1 MLDSTPTNDETT
13 ASPTTEQFSETFEK
27 IAPIQ
32 RIGYELMTELMGAM
46 ARGRTHTQ
54 KTTRDACFAKIDKAR
69 TTLSDGLPALLTRVG
84 EQRSH
89 KINAAMTT
97 LVEKI
102 DELKIT
108 FENCESSLTAD
119 QVQLD
124 TLVVLSDQIKD
135 ELEPAFEHFR
145 IAFDA
150 KQDELKTNDVQS
162 SKSLMESAFS
172 EIDYIST
179 SINLISINASVE
191 AARAGEAGKGFAVI
205 ASEIQQLS
213 WRSKQA
219 VEKVRTNLMVQ

>member
-1 MLDSTPTNDETT
+1 MLDSTSPNEENST
-13 ASPTTEQFSETFEK
+13 SPTVEQFGETFEK
-27 IAPIQ
+27 IAPVQ

-46 ARGRTHTQ
+46 ANGRKHTQ
-54 KTTRDACFAKIDKAR
+54 KTTTEACFAKIEKAR
-69 TTLSDGLPALLTRVG
+69 LTLSEGLPALLTRAG

-89 KINAAMTT
+89 KIIAAMTT
-97 LVEKI
+97 LIEKI

-108 FENCESSLTAD
+108 FENCEASLAD
-119 QVQLD
+119 DDAQLN
-124 TLVVLSDQIKD
+124 TLIVLSDQIKD
-135 ELEPAFEHFR
+135 ELEPAFEDFR
-145 IAFDA
+145 AAFDA
-150 KQDELKTNDVQS
+150 KWGELKTNDVQN

-219 VEKVRTNLMVQ
+219 VEKVRNNLMIQ